1 MQYKS
6 VMNPD
11 TVIQGDHWRIGVIT
25 DSLLRLE
32 WSDSATFEDLPT
44 QTIVNRDFGMTPQFT
59 VKRTLDGITVE
70 TSSLRLS
77 YDGQRFS
84 QEGLSVYVKGMPDVK
99 TNTWHYSDS
108 PDGNLRGTARTL
120 DWANGE
126 IPLDTGVLSRDGWAV
141 LDDSA
146 GFTLG
151 NGPTTGDGIP
161 LPTPR
166 EHEEI
171 DIYLFCHGH
180 RYTDAMRDF
189 YQLTGQVP
197 LLPRYAL
204 GNWWSRFHR
213 YTDDEYLS
221 LVNRFADEH
230 IPFTVAVLDM
240 DWHIVDPDPKYGSG
254 WTGYTWNTDLFP
266 DPQRFLASLHDHGYR
281 VTLNVHPRDGIR
293 AFEDAYPAMA
303 SAMGIDPASQTP
315 IEFDPTDP
323 HFLDAYLTMHRELER
338 QGVDFWWIDWQ
349 QGSLTRQ
356 PGLDPL
362 WSLNHI
368 HYLDSQH
375 DGRWPIAFSRYAGPG
390 SHRYPI
396 GFSGDTIVTWQSLAF
411 QPYFTATASNIGYC
425 WWSHDIGGHMFGY
438 RDEDLEARWYQL
450 GTFSPIN
457 RLHSTVS
464 TFSSKE
470 PWNYHGQARTA
481 ATQALRLRHALLPY
495 LYTMNWRTHLYGEPL
510 VQPMYWR
517 YSESDTAYAV
527 PDQFSFG
534 TELIV
539 SPIVEPN
546 DGECQRGRATVWMP
560 QGLWFDFFDGRHYR
574 ASGKLGRT
582 IEVWRTLERMPVFA
596 KAGAIIPMQSWANN
610 SIDNPA
616 AMHVLVFPGADN
628 SFTMYEDNGIYADV
642 QDGINS
648 SGLCRTQFTWTSS
661 ESTPSF
667 TISPASGNTS
677 SVPESR
683 QWTLTFRGIR
693 ETTVHA
699 EHVSADGTKVP
710 IPAEISYDRDTLSLI
725 VQIPAIDTGH
735 TVIVSFPEGANPADN
750 PLIEDAHRVLHDAR
764 MPYLTKEQAFS
775 AITESGVNAIAQFGT
790 MEHTS
795 SSDPQDCSDS
805 HMPASVRRALAEVL
819 LRD

>member
-1 MQYKS
+1 
-6 VMNPD
+6 
-11 TVIQGDHWRIGVIT
+11 
-25 DSLLRLE
+25 
-32 WSDSATFEDLPT
+32 
-44 QTIVNRDFGMTPQFT
+44 
-59 VKRTLDGITVE
+59 
-70 TSSLRLS
+70 
-77 YDGQRFS
+77 
-84 QEGLSVYVKGMPDVK
+84 
-99 TNTWHYSDS
+99 
-108 PDGNLRGTARTL
+108 
-120 DWANGE
+120 
-126 IPLDTGVLSRDGWAV
+126 
-141 LDDSA
+141 
-146 GFTLG
+146 
-151 NGPTTGDGIP
+151 
-161 LPTPR
+161 
-166 EHEEI
+166 
-171 DIYLFCHGH
+171 
-180 RYTDAMRDF
+180 
-189 YQLTGQVP
+189 
-197 LLPRYAL
+197 
-204 GNWWSRFHR
+204 
-213 YTDDEYLS
+213 
-221 LVNRFADEH
+221 
-230 IPFTVAVLDM
+230 
-240 DWHIVDPDPKYGSG
+240 
-254 WTGYTWNTDLFP
+254 
-266 DPQRFLASLHDHGYR
+266 
-281 VTLNVHPRDGIR
+281 
-293 AFEDAYPAMA
+293 
-303 SAMGIDPASQTP
+303 MGIDPASQTP

-375 DGRWPIAFSRYAGPG
+375 DGRWPITFSRYAGPG

-582 IEVWRTLERMPVFA
+582 IEVWRALERMPVFA
-596 KAGAIIPMQSWANN
+596 KAGAIIPMQSWTNN

-628 SFTMYEDNGIYADV
+628 SFTMYEDNGVYADV

-648 SGLCRTQFTWTSS
+648 PGLCRTQFTWTGSG
-661 ESTPSF
+661 STPSF

-693 ETTVHA
+693 ETTVHV

-725 VQIPAIDTGH
+725 VRIPQST
-735 TVIVSFPEGANPADN
+735 P
-750 PLIEDAHRVLHDAR
+750 
-764 MPYLTKEQAFS
+764 
-775 AITESGVNAIAQFGT
+775 GT
-790 MEHTS
+790 PS
-795 SSDPQDCSDS
+795 PS
-805 HMPASVRRALAEVL
+805 HSRRAQTQPTIRSSKMPTRYCMMHACHI
-819 LRD
+819 